1 MLNRSSSPGSSA
13 RLQSRS
19 RRPLPTAGL
28 LLLLLSTLGWV
39 RSSHAQAIAT
49 ADKTGHLNVFGAYT
63 LTFPDYSSQKDNGF
77 TVGGDFMLKRFIF
90 GQPAIAARYTRTT
103 GPIMNESFAG
113 GGLES
118 YYKIGRIRPYA
129 TVLYGVGGL
138 NSNLHGAYY
147 SDSGNELLIGG
158 GAELP
163 FKRRFSARAEYTYG
177 FLKVSGRN
185 GESFGQLNLT
195 PSNITLGIVYHI
207 R

>member
-1 MLNRSSSPGSSA
+1 MLKRSSSPGSSA
-13 RLQSRS
+13 RLQSRL
-19 RRPLPTAGL
+19 RRPLQTTGL
-28 LLLLLSTLGWV
+28 LLLLCSTFGWV

-49 ADKTGHLNVFGAYT
+49 ADKTGHVNVFGAYT
-63 LTFPDYSSQKDNGF
+63 LTFPDFSNQKDNGF
-77 TVGGDFMLKRFIF
+77 TVGGDYMLRRFIF

-118 YYKIGRIRPYA
+118 YYKVGRVRPYA

-138 NSNLHGAYY
+138 NSNFRGSHY

-163 FKRRFSARAEYTYG
+163 FRRRFSARAEYTYG
-177 FLKVSGRN
+177 FLHVSGRN
-185 GESFGQLNLT
+185 GADFGELNLT
-195 PSNITLGIVYHI
+195 PSNITLGVVYHI